1 MELKYE
7 DLYVGARVLVGDG
20 SDLTPSMK
28 KFVNTEV
35 TISALYHPTDIRI
48 LEDPDG
54 STWYLTDFARLV
66 EEFNIEDVG
75 GVIGFC
81 AEFAPGGV
89 TYG

>member
-28 KFVNTEV
+28 KFANTEV
-35 TISALYHPTDIRI
+35 TISELYHSSDIRI

-54 STWYLTDFARLV
+54 STWYLTDFVRLV
-66 EEFNIEDVG
+66 EEVNIEDTG
-75 GVIGFC
+75 EAALFC
-81 AEFAPGGV
+81 AAFAPGGV
-89 TYG
+89 AYG